1 MPAACYDGVL
11 GWALMLS
18 SVAACCSG
26 AGVDASAHAD
36 AARHRECIA
45 AIACGTTIATLV
57 EQQSLDSH
65 CTLYQ
70 YGCMSTLPQYKLHI
84 AMPTSSSCRYGGGLW
99 AINI

>member
-26 AGVDASAHAD
+26 VGVDASAHAD

-45 AIACGTTIATLV
+45 ATLV

-70 YGCMSTLPQYKLHI
+70 YGCMSSLPQYKLHI